1 MFISTSCGANW
12 EREVSRLSAES
23 VSGLEK
29 RDYDYTYPSHGHY
42 RYVLHYFVGSHY
54 SLVVFGSENRISCL
68 VGCLFRR
75 VGSHGW
81 RPSFTASRQSRNAVH
96 RGEQRVRG
104 NHEGRPRMRSQVF
117 AWRSDGPYAKQSG
130 RAGRCGDWFQH
141 AYHSRR
147 AVEKLYLGIRR
158 QAYYYRGQGRQ
169 TAGAAWR
176 YCICD
181 CRALFYRDIWQ
192 LNCPVVWHTERAE
205 ASGINTP
212 GSCGTQTRRD
222 GTAAVGK
229 SSS

>member
-1 MFISTSCGANW
+1 MFISTTCGANW
-12 EREVSRLSAES
+12 ERELSRLSAES

-29 RDYDYTYPSHGHY
+29 RDYDFTYPSHGQY
-42 RYVLHYFVGSHY
+42 RFVLHYFVGSH
-54 SLVVFGSENRISCL
+54 F
-68 VGCLFRR
+68 
-75 VGSHGW
+75 
-81 RPSFTASRQSRNAVH
+81 
-96 RGEQRVRG
+96 
-104 NHEGRPRMRSQVF
+104 SQVF